1 MSRTVSTPDTTWGQA
16 CRRRG
21 RRRVWALRETGYRSE
36 SIVNRARKPM
46 EANSSLANPRA
57 GATRSEVQ
65 VDQGLRAFMLGVYN
79 NMTLGLA
86 ISALV
91 ALGVNKLAVA
101 SGPAGAAGRIGSI
114 YLTEFGRTLY
124 ATPLMWVVALA
135 PLAFIFFFSFR
146 MDRMSA
152 ATARTTFFA
161 FAAVMGASL
170 STLLIRYTGASVVQV
185 FFITAASFGALSLY
199 GYTTSRSLSAMGS
212 FLMMGVIGLII
223 ASLVNIFLA
232 SSALQFAISALGV
245 LIFAGLTAY
254 DTQKLKEMY
263 IYGDYD
269 GEAAAKASILGA
281 LTLYLDFINMFQFL
295 LALFGNRND

>member
-1 MSRTVSTPDTTWGQA
+1 MQPYEQNQYAYG
-16 CRRRG
+16 
-21 RRRVWALRETGYRSE
+21 TGFARS
-36 SIVNRARKPM
+36 A
-46 EANSSLANPRA
+46 A
-57 GATRSEVQ
+57 Q
-65 VDQGLRAFMLGVYN
+65 VDQGLRTFMLGVYN
-79 NMTLGLA
+79 NMILGLA

-101 SGPAGAAGRIGSI
+101 SSPADAAGRIGSI
-114 YLTEFGRTLY
+114 YLTEFGRLLY
-124 ATPLMWVVALA
+124 GTPLMWVVALA

-152 ATARTTFFA
+152 ASARTTFFA

-185 FFITAASFGALSLY
+185 FFITAAAFGGLSLW
-199 GYTTSRSLSAMGS
+199 GYTTKRSLSGMGS
-212 FLMMGVIGLII
+212 FLIMGLIGLII

-232 SSALQFAISALGV
+232 SSALQFAISVIGV

-263 IYGDYD
+263 VYGNYD
-269 GEAAAKASILGA
+269 TEAAAKVSVFGA

-295 LALFGNRND
+295 LSLLGNRNE

>member
-1 MSRTVSTPDTTWGQA
+1 MPSYPQNQ
-16 CRRRG
+16 
-21 RRRVWALRETGYRSE
+21 TGYGSGFARSDV
-36 SIVNRARKPM
+36 S
-46 EANSSLANPRA
+46 
-57 GATRSEVQ
+57 

-79 NMTLGLA
+79 NMVLGLA
-86 ISALV
+86 VSALV

-101 SGPAGAAGRIGSI
+101 SSAEGAVARLGGV

-135 PLAFIFFFSFR
+135 PLAFIFLFSFR

-152 ATARTTFFA
+152 SAARTTFLA

-185 FFITAASFGALSLY
+185 FFITSAAFGSLSLY
-199 GYTTSRSLSAMGS
+199 GYTTSRSLSGIGS
-212 FLMMGVIGLII
+212 FLLMGLIGLII

-232 SSALQFAISALGV
+232 SSALQFAISVIGV

-263 IYGDYD
+263 LYGNFDR
-269 GEAAAKASILGA
+269 EAAAKVSVYGA
-281 LTLYLDFINMFQFL
+281 LQLYLDFINMFQFL
-295 LALFGNRND
+295 LALFGNRNE

>member
-1 MSRTVSTPDTTWGQA
+1 MQQYNPNPSAWGTTVARTQV
-16 CRRRG
+16 
-21 RRRVWALRETGYRSE
+21 E
-36 SIVNRARKPM
+36 
-46 EANSSLANPRA
+46 
-57 GATRSEVQ
+57 

-79 NMTLGLA
+79 NMVLGLA

-91 ALGVNKLAVA
+91 ALGLNKFAVTA
-101 SGPAGAAGRIGSI
+101 TAADAYRNAAGQAVRMGGQFLTPFGYALYGS
-114 YLTEFGRTLY
+114 
-124 ATPLMWVVALA
+124 PLMWVVILA

-152 ATARTTFFA
+152 ASARTTFMA

-185 FFITAASFGALSLY
+185 FFITAASFGALSLW
-199 GYTTSRSLSAMGS
+199 GYTTRRSLSGMGS
-212 FLMMGVIGLII
+212 FLIMGLIGLII
-223 ASLVNIFLA
+223 ASIVNLFLA
-232 SSALQFAISALGV
+232 SSALQFAISVIGV

-263 IYGDYD
+263 LHGNYD
-269 GEAAAKASILGA
+269 SEAAAKVSIFGA

-295 LALFGNRND
+295 LALVGNRNE

>member
-1 MSRTVSTPDTTWGQA
+1 MAFENSPFRQGNASGYGAP
-16 CRRRG
+16 
-21 RRRVWALRETGYRSE
+21 TGYAPSQ
-36 SIVNRARKPM
+36 
-46 EANSSLANPRA
+46 
-57 GATRSEVQ
+57 VQ

-79 NMTLGLA
+79 NMIIGLG
-86 ISALV
+86 ISGLV
-91 ALGVNKLAVA
+91 AIGINKLAVA
-101 SGPAGAAGRIGSI
+101 TSSADAVARIGSI
-114 YLTEFGRTLY
+114 PLTSFGRTLY
-124 ATPLMWVVALA
+124 ATPLMWVIALA
-135 PLAFIFFFSFR
+135 PLAFIFLFSFR

-185 FFITAASFGALSLY
+185 FFITAAAFGGLSLY
-199 GYTTSRSLSAMGS
+199 GYTTTRSLSGIGS
-212 FLMMGVIGLII
+212 FLVMGLIGLVI

-232 SSALQFAISALGV
+232 SSALQFAISVIGV

-263 IYGDYD
+263 IYGNFD
-269 GEAAAKASILGA
+269 GETAAKVSVFGA

-295 LALFGNRND
+295 LSLMGNRNN

>member
-1 MSRTVSTPDTTWGQA
+1 MQPYQQNQSAWGQTIA
-16 CRRRG
+16 
-21 RRRVWALRETGYRSE
+21 RSQVE
-36 SIVNRARKPM
+36 
-46 EANSSLANPRA
+46 
-57 GATRSEVQ
+57 

-79 NMTLGLA
+79 NMVVGLA

-91 ALGVNKLAVA
+91 ALGVNMLAVA
-101 SGPAGAAGRIGSI
+101 DSPGEAVARIGGVQ
-114 YLTEFGRTLY
+114 LTEFGRMLY
-124 ATPLMWVVALA
+124 TTPLMWVFALA

-161 FAAVMGASL
+161 FAAAMGVSL

-185 FFITAASFGALSLY
+185 FFITAAAFGALSLY
-199 GYTTSRSLSAMGS
+199 GYTTKKSLSGIGS
-212 FLMMGVIGLII
+212 FLVMGLIGLLL

-232 SSALQFAISALGV
+232 SSALQFAISLVGV

-263 IYGDYD
+263 LSENLG
-269 GEAAAKASILGA
+269 GEAAAKVSIFGA

-295 LALFGNRND
+295 LALVGNRNE

>member
-1 MSRTVSTPDTTWGQA
+1 MPSFQ
-16 CRRRG
+16 
-21 RRRVWALRETGYRSE
+21 
-36 SIVNRARKPM
+36 
-46 EANSSLANPRA
+46 NSPFSYGA
-57 GATRSEVQ
+57 GAGAARSQVQ

-79 NMTLGLA
+79 NMILGLA
-86 ISALV
+86 ISAIV

-101 SGPAGAAGRIGSI
+101 GSQADAVARIGNI
-114 YLTEFGRTLY
+114 PLTAFGRMLY

-152 ATARTTFFA
+152 ASARTTFLT

-170 STLLIRYTGASVVQV
+170 STLLLRYTGASVVQV
-185 FFITAASFGALSLY
+185 FFVTAAAFGGLSLY
-199 GYTTSRSLSAMGS
+199 GYTTQRSLSGMGS
-212 FLMMGVIGLII
+212 FLMMGLIGLIL

-232 SSALQFAISALGV
+232 SSAFQFAISVIGV

-263 IYGDYD
+263 LNELGTPDS
-269 GEAAAKASILGA
+269 EVAAKASVFGA

-295 LALFGNRND
+295 LSLFGNRND

>member
-1 MSRTVSTPDTTWGQA
+1 MQPFQQNPFSYGQ
-16 CRRRG
+16 
-21 RRRVWALRETGYRSE
+21 TGY
-36 SIVNRARKPM
+36 ARRD
-46 EANSSLANPRA
+46 AA
-57 GATRSEVQ
+57 Q

-79 NMTLGLA
+79 NMVIGLA

-91 ALGVNKLAVA
+91 ALGVNKLAVSA
-101 SGPAGAAGRIGSI
+101 EPTAFGRLGGQ
-114 YLTEFGRTLY
+114 YLTEFGRMLY

-135 PLAFIFFFSFR
+135 PLAFIFLFSFR

-152 ATARTTFFA
+152 SSARTTFFA

-170 STLLIRYTGASVVQV
+170 STLLLRYTGASVVQT
-185 FFITAASFGALSLY
+185 FFVTSAAFGSLSLY
-199 GYTTSRSLSAMGS
+199 GYTTNRSLSGMGS
-212 FLMMGVIGLII
+212 FLMMGLIGLII

-232 SSALQFAISALGV
+232 SSALQFAISAIGV

-263 IYGDYD
+263 LDGGYD
-269 GEAAAKASILGA
+269 TETANKVAVHGA

-295 LALFGNRND
+295 LAFMGNRNN